1 MLVARHL
8 QGWAVKGVYLVYK
21 QSCSNHKLP
30 LLENRPVPGPSP
42 VMAHPHHLVAYV
54 CRRGSSC
61 AGRSASSGLGC
72 KGRLSCV
79 EAVM

>member
-30 LLENRPVPGPSP
+30 LLENRPVPGLSS
-42 VMAHPHHLVAYV
+42 VVAHPHHLVAYV
-54 CRRGSSC
+54 YRRRSSC
-61 AGRSASSGLGC
+61 AGGPESSGLGC
-72 KGRLSCV
+72 KRRVSCV
-79 EAVM
+79 QAVM